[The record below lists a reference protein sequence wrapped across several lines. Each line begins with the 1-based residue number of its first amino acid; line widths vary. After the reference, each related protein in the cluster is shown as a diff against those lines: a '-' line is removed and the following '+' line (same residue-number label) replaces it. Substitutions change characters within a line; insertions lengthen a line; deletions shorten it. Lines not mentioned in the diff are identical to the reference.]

1 MTSQSNARKHTPSAP
16 SLRAILQRNSWPQIL
31 NLQEVKINPAD
42 EATKRAVERAVN
54 QNPLH
59 PDDGPEYTVRF
70 CLPRDQHNALGF
82 GRKVYGVASIIRRDF
97 MMQDVETVREVDWDL
112 EGRVLVVETR
122 SKLCIFNVYAVNGT
136 DNAYK
141 DPKTGAVSGT
151 RHDRKLAFHELLLQD
166 SLRLEKDGWRVVLT
180 GDMNI
185 SCTPIDSFPALRV
198 HPEQHVRNRA
208 DYNKKF
214 LAIDNHDG
222 LRAVDTFRY
231 LHPTTRKYTWIST
244 SKPWL
249 SSCDRVDHILI
260 SRSLIETKG
269 HGSQDAASK
278 AQSLGL
284 AAPPR
289 VSLIEADVL
298 MTEVDRASSD
308 HVPVYVNLS
317 IET

>member
-1 MTSQSNARKHTPSAP
+1 MTSQSSTGKKTTSAP
-16 SLRAILQRNSWPQIL
+16 SLRAILKRMQWPQIL
-31 NLQEVKINPAD
+31 NLQEVKINPSD
-42 EATKRAVERAVN
+42 EATKRAVEKAVN
-54 QNPLH
+54 QSATH

-70 CLPRDQHNALGF
+70 SLPRDKYNARGW
-82 GRKVYGVASIIRRDF
+82 GRKVYGVATILKKDF

-122 SKLCIFNVYAVNGT
+122 SKLSIWNIYAVNGT
-136 DNAYK
+136 DNPYR
-141 DPKTGAVSGT
+141 DPITGAIAGT
-151 RHDRKLAFHELLLQD
+151 RHDRKLAFHDLLLRD

-185 SCTPIDSFPALRV
+185 SCAPVDGFPSLRV
-198 HPEQHVRNRA
+198 NPEQHVRNRA

-214 LAIDNHDG
+214 LDIDNPNG
-222 LRAVDTFRY
+222 LRAIDTFRY

-249 SSCDRVDHILI
+249 SSCDRVDHILV
-260 SRSLIETKG
+260 SRSLADKG
-269 HGSQDAASK
+269 EHDSQNTASK
-278 AQSLGL
+278 AQSSGL
-284 AAPPR
+284 KMPPR
-289 VSLIEADVL
+289 VSLVEADIL

-308 HVPVYVNLS
+308 HVPICVRLK